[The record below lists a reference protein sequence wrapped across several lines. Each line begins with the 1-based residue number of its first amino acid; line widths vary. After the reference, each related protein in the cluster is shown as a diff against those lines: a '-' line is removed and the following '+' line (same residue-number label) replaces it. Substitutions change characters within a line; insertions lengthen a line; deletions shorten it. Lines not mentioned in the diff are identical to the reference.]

1 MSNWLYN
8 VLMTNKEIDEIAA
21 EILDKYE
28 SLRSLDVRK
37 KNYFL
42 LKLNALLLKDSSVD
56 ERSIDKVI
64 AKYLDNEIAGK
75 YKAATE
81 SVIKDFMSFLSE
93 KKYHPYKVNEE
104 LINSYIKKEYESGKT
119 QSFVRVKFSRLN
131 QFYKYL
137 ADQKYILAENN
148 PFPSIVLS
156 EIEYHKEFNIPDE
169 KEVQILLNALPLE
182 LRTYLAIAIVKQ
194 YSERD
199 FYDLSFNS
207 TLLEAKETD
216 GKQITVTYCWTDND
230 LWDFNIENPKN
241 IIYSNDILFSKKN
254 YSEYVSNPKWYNDI
268 LNDFY
273 DNYFKDL
280 NITNVAGYYKYN
292 QINLKAYDKR
302 IVKEIKQLYEKGQL
316 SHCFKLKELR
326 LYTIKTMYEQTHDL
340 AKIQKLLGHSTP
352 NVTRRF
358 LQNSGITI

>member
-1 MSNWLYN
+1 
-8 VLMTNKEIDEIAA
+8 MTNKEIDEIAA
-21 EILDKYE
+21 EILNKYKI
-28 SLRSLDVRK
+28 LRSLDIKK

-42 LKLNALLLKDSSVD
+42 SKLNAFLLNNFSDD
-56 ERSIDKVI
+56 EKSIDKIVSR
-64 AKYLDNEIAGK
+64 YLDNEIADK
-75 YKAATE
+75 YKAATA
-81 SVIKDFMSFLSE
+81 SAINDFISFLSE
-93 KKYHPYKVNEE
+93 KKCHPYKVNEG
-104 LINSYIKKEYESGKT
+104 IVKSYIKNEYGSGKT
-119 QSFVRVKFSRLN
+119 QSFVRVRFSRLN
-131 QFYKYL
+131 KFYKYL

-156 EIEYHKEFNIPDE
+156 EIEYHKEFSIPDDNE
-169 KEVQILLNALPLE
+169 IQIILNALPLE

-199 FYDLSFNS
+199 FYDLSFKT
-207 TLLEAKETD
+207 TLLVSKETD

-230 LWDFNIENPKN
+230 LWNFNIENPKN

-280 NITNVAGYYKYN
+280 NRTNVAGYYKYN

-316 SHCFKLKELR
+316 SNCFKLKDLR
-326 LYTIKTMYEQTHDL
+326 LYRIKSLYEETHDL

>member
-1 MSNWLYN
+1 
-8 VLMTNKEIDEIAA
+8 MTNKEIDEIAA
-21 EILDKYE
+21 EILNKYKI
-28 SLRSLDVRK
+28 LRSLDIKK

-42 LKLNALLLKDSSVD
+42 SKLNALLLNDFSDD
-56 ERSIDKVI
+56 EKSIDKIVSR
-64 AKYLDNEIAGK
+64 YLDNEIADK
-75 YKAATE
+75 YKAATA
-81 SVIKDFMSFLSE
+81 SAINDFISFLSE
-93 KKYHPYKVNEE
+93 KKCHPYKVNEG
-104 LINSYIKKEYESGKT
+104 IVKSYIKNEYGSGKT
-119 QSFVRVKFSRLN
+119 QSFVRVRFSRLN
-131 QFYKYL
+131 KFYKYL

-156 EIEYHKEFNIPDE
+156 EIEYHKEFSIPDDNE
-169 KEVQILLNALPLE
+169 IQIILNALPLE

-199 FYDLSFNS
+199 FYDLSFKT
-207 TLLEAKETD
+207 TLLVSKETD

-230 LWDFNIENPKN
+230 LWNFNIENPKN

-268 LNDFY
+268 LNEFY
-273 DNYFKDL
+273 NKYIEGNYFDTEDGTRIEYSNFYYL
-280 NITNVAGYYKYN
+280 NN

-302 IVKEIKQLYEKGQL
+302 IIKEIRKLYEQKQL

>member
-1 MSNWLYN
+1 
-8 VLMTNKEIDEIAA
+8 MTNKEIDDIAA
-21 EILDKYE
+21 EILNKYE
-28 SLRSLDVRK
+28 ILSSLDIKK

-42 LKLNALLLKDSSVD
+42 SKLNALLLNDFSDD
-56 ERSIDKVI
+56 EKSIEKI
-64 AKYLDNEIAGK
+64 ITKYLANEIADE
-75 YKAATE
+75 YKSATA
-81 SVIKDFMSFLSE
+81 SAINDFISFLSE
-93 KKYHPYKVNEE
+93 KKCHPYKVNEG
-104 LINSYIKKEYESGKT
+104 IVKSYIKNEYESGKT

-137 ADQKYILAENN
+137 TDQKYILAENN
-148 PFPSIVLS
+148 PFPSVVLS
-156 EIEYHKEFNIPDE
+156 KIEYHKEFNIPDD
-169 KEVQILLNALPLE
+169 KEIQIILNALPLE

-194 YSERD
+194 YSEKD
-199 FYDLSFNS
+199 FYDLSFNT
-207 TLLEAKETD
+207 TLLVSKETD

-230 LWDFNIENPKN
+230 LWNFNIENPKN

-316 SHCFKLKELR
+316 SNCFKLKDLR
-326 LYTIKTMYEQTHDL
+326 LYRIKSLYEESHDL